1 MNLEHKM
8 IFHIMLIEISL
19 IYTIMFALNYFKI
32 FLINEL
38 TPIDLIESLTST
50 LMLKQPKEK

>member
-1 MNLEHKM
+1 
-8 IFHIMLIEISL
+8 
-19 IYTIMFALNYFKI
+19 MFALNYFKI